1 MEILLL
7 LLMGGLGIF
16 LILIGI
22 VFYILKSIGLATLAT
37 NKGIDLPWLAW
48 IPVADLY
55 IAGAILEEMNLFGI
69 RFANLALWTPMIICG
84 GAFLQFIPII
94 GWLVAVCVFIFGIG
108 FTYYLFSM
116 YTENAAIFT
125 ILSVILGLWA
135 VFIFVIRNNKPR
147 KMKWIS
153 EYN

>member
-22 VFYILKSIGLATLAT
+22 VFYILKSIGLATLAA
-37 NKGIDLPWLAW
+37 NKGIDSPWLAW

-69 RFANLALWTPMIICG
+69 RFTNLALWIPLIICG
-84 GAFLQFIPII
+84 GAFLQVIPII
-94 GWLVAVCVFIFGIG
+94 GWLLRYAFS
-108 FTYYLFSM
+108 YL
-116 YTENAAIFT
+116 A
-125 ILSVILGLWA
+125 
-135 VFIFVIRNNKPR
+135 
-147 KMKWIS
+147 
-153 EYN
+153 